1 MENNDYMILSKG
13 PYRVPLLAT
22 EKKPLKLAIGPRDYA
37 IPAHLERAWICLLYE
52 EQNRGE
58 LVAWMRHA
66 AKRNLSPA
74 YFDSAIEEFEKL
86 HPLTKIDKYDVNDIP
101 TYADPVKGL
110 FLPLPAYECIISARQ
125 ERELLDMFCK
135 KPYYI
140 AVKDMEDWFRQ
151 FCSDYGLDYSK
162 KGKGH
167 EFRWMAA
174 SFLQQHGIYCDGLEI
189 SEKSRGHRIVTE
201 KPKAIVYQEPKI
213 TWVGVQLKLVTLM
226 YIAGYIIVFLI
237 IFILGKNW
245 LCDLIMQYYSK

>member
-13 PYRVPLLAT
+13 PCRVPLLAT
-22 EKKPLKLAIGPRDYA
+22 EKKPMKLTIGLREYA
-37 IPAHLERAWICLLYE
+37 IPPHLERAWICLLYE

-135 KPYYI
+135 KPYYSTL
-140 AVKDMEDWFRQ
+140 KDMEEWFRQ
-151 FCSDYGLDYSK
+151 FCKDYGLDYSK
-162 KGKGH
+162 KGKGR
-167 EFRWMAA
+167 EFRWMAE

-189 SEKSRGHRIVTE
+189 SKGSKNHKIVTK
-201 KPKAIVYQEPKI
+201 KPEVRLEQNTKL
-213 TWVGVQLKLVTLM
+213 TWVSFQQHLIIFMYVT
-226 YIAGYIIVFLI
+226 GYIIVSLI
-237 IFILGKNW
+237 MIILGKNW
-245 LCDLIMQYYSK
+245 LMEIVRPYF